1 MVVNWSSVF
10 LHSIKIPK
18 RSHDAFQQRIMRSRF
33 LDSCIKSGIQG
44 RGYSGRGICTNFLR
58 YSRET
63 RAVFFR
69 CTHSQQVA
77 NYGYQGGI
85 RLRLQRL
92 IVLYKIA
99 DKHFTALIITSS
111 EQCGHI
117 YRIQVPIPMSTLA
130 ALVTKIHTF
139 FYKKPRE
146 RGSRKSFLK
155 FWSSQ
160 V

>member
-1 MVVNWSSVF
+1 MHK
-10 LHSIKIPK
+10 LPKIL
-18 RSHDAFQQRIMRSRF
+18 QRN
-33 LDSCIKSGIQG
+33 QG
-44 RGYSGRGICTNFLR
+44 S
-58 YSRET
+58 
-63 RAVFFR
+63 FFR

-146 RGSRKSFLK
+146 RGSPKSFLK
-155 FWSSQ
+155 IWSFLGLKVSQ
-160 V
+160 RFLNFLCLLLQTSQIYLSCLFEMKFL